1 MSASDDNARIELEE
15 LRQAVLDDWIV
26 VTTRTVGVVE
36 AMQATL
42 SWRVTKPLRVA
53 KRFQRAAQNEGLSV
67 AIDLAA
73 VAVARRLGRG

>member
-1 MSASDDNARIELEE
+1 MSASDGDARAELEE

-26 VTTRTVGVVE
+26 VTTRTVGVIE

-42 SWRVTKPLRVA
+42 SWRVTKPLRLA
-53 KRFQRAAQNEGLSV
+53 KRFQLAAQSDGLGV

>member
-1 MSASDDNARIELEE
+1 MSTSDDAARAELEE
-15 LRQAVLDDWIV
+15 LRQAILDDWIV

-42 SWRVTKPLRVA
+42 SWRITKPLRLA
-53 KRFQRAAQNEGLSV
+53 KRFQISAQRDGVGV
-67 AIDLAA
+67 AVDLAA